1 MKVGKS
7 LVALGVMILVLCL
20 PLPTEAGSLGKA
32 AARGAARSA
41 GKALGFISV
50 ERAAVARTEAQA
62 LSRVL
67 TDLDRGTL
75 RQIERRFG
83 QHIPTERL
91 SAARQAPTQFL
102 SHEQY
107 QERLTRVYPR
117 LSAAERQQVVGDFTR
132 RPHVDRNQV
141 LLPRTVAHERL
152 HQLRDPRFRAQVGR
166 GLDEG
171 TTELLASR
179 VSGDLGI
186 RDLPR
191 GYPAERRLVEMLEA
205 RVGEKPI
212 AQAYFRGEVEPLRG
226 LVDADLGRGAFDRV
240 AQLMAERRFA
250 EAEEILKHGLGSPLW
265 RSP

>member
-1 MKVGKS
+1 MEISKS
-7 LVALGVMILVLCL
+7 IMALGLIVGASLL
-20 PLPTEAGSLGKA
+20 PLAAYASALGKA
-32 AARGAARSA
+32 VTKGAARSA
-41 GKALGFISV
+41 GKALGGSAQK
-50 ERAAVARTEAQA
+50 AAVAQAEARA

-67 TDLDRGTL
+67 KDFDRRAL
-75 RQIERRFG
+75 LQIERRFG
-83 QHIPTERL
+83 QHIPAERL
-91 SAARQAPTQFL
+91 SEARKVTTQFL
-102 SHEQY
+102 AHDRY
-107 QERLTRVYPR
+107 QRRLREVYPI

-171 TTELLASR
+171 TTEHLASK

-212 AQAYFRGEVEPLRG
+212 AQAYFRGETETLRRE
-226 LVDADLGRGAFDRV
+226 VDAQLGRGAFDAV
-240 AQLMAERRFA
+240 ARLTAERRFA

>member
-1 MKVGKS
+1 MEISKS
-7 LVALGVMILVLCL
+7 IMALGLIVGASLL
-20 PLPTEAGSLGKA
+20 PLAAHAGALGKA
-32 AARGAARSA
+32 VTKGAARSA
-41 GKALGFISV
+41 GKALGSSAQK
-50 ERAAVARTEAQA
+50 AAVAQAEARA

-67 TDLDRGTL
+67 KDFDRRAL
-75 RQIERRFG
+75 LQIERRFG
-83 QHIPTERL
+83 QHIPAERL
-91 SAARQAPTQFL
+91 SAARQVPTQFL
-102 SHEQY
+102 RHEQY
-107 QERLTRVYPR
+107 QERLKRAYPR
-117 LSAAERQQVVGDFTR
+117 LSAAERERVVGDFTG

-141 LLPRTVAHERL
+141 LLPRTVAHERV

-171 TTELLASR
+171 TTEHLASK

-212 AQAYFRGEVEPLRG
+212 AQAYFRGEIGALRRE
-226 LVDADLGRGAFDRV
+226 VDAQLGRGAFDAV
-240 AQLMAERRFA
+240 GKLTAERRFA
-250 EAEEILKHGLGSPLW
+250 EAEGILKHGFGSPLW

>member
-1 MKVGKS
+1 MEISKS
-7 LVALGVMILVLCL
+7 IMALGLIVGATLL
-20 PLPTEAGSLGKA
+20 PLAAHAGALGKA
-32 AARGAARSA
+32 VTKGAARSA
-41 GKALGFISV
+41 GKALGSSAQK
-50 ERAAVARTEAQA
+50 AAVAQAEARA

-67 TDLDRGTL
+67 KDFDRRAL
-75 RQIERRFG
+75 LQRVERRFG
-83 QHIPTERL
+83 QHIPAERL
-91 SAARQAPTQFL
+91 SEARKVTTQFL
-102 SHEQY
+102 AHERY
-107 QERLTRVYPR
+107 QERLQRVYPQ
-117 LSAAERQQVVGDFTR
+117 LSAGGRPQVVGDFTR

-171 TTELLASR
+171 TTAHLASK

-212 AQAYFRGEVEPLRG
+212 AQAYFRGEIGALRRE
-226 LVDADLGRGAFDRV
+226 VDAQLGRGAFDAV
-240 AQLMAERRFA
+240 GKLTAERRFA
-250 EAEEILKHGLGSPLW
+250 EAEGILKHGLGSPLW